1 MKQRIQDITIFI
13 VTVFPVMW
21 LTMPEVREL
30 FSPEVVSTITP
41 IIGVIYFLNKEW
53 ERRKNEPSE

>member
-1 MKQRIQDITIFI
+1 MPRDKIESIAVFI
-13 VTVFPVMW
+13 ITVFPVMW

-41 IIGVIYFLNKEW
+41 FIGIMYYLNREW
-53 ERRKNEPSE
+53 DKRKRE